1 MFVVKIYSLDC
12 SSYKINDVEVK
23 MFDTLIE
30 SEKYIV
36 EKHWE
41 IDYDNDNTDLELS
54 EFLEK
59 FNLEDIQDKLY
70 DTFEY
75 EIIEE

>member
-1 MFVVKIYSLDC
+1 MFIVKIYSLDC
-12 SSYKINDVEVK
+12 SSYKINDVKVK

>member
-1 MFVVKIYSLDC
+1 MFIVKIYSLDC

-59 FNLEDIQDKLY
+59 FNLEDIQDNLY
-70 DTFEY
+70 DTFDY
-75 EIIEE
+75 EIVEE

>member
-1 MFVVKIYSLDC
+1 MFIVKIYSLDC

-59 FNLEDIQDKLY
+59 FNLENIQDKLY

>member
-1 MFVVKIYSLDC
+1 MFIVKIYSLDC

-30 SEKYIV
+30 SEKYII

>member
-1 MFVVKIYSLDC
+1 MFIVKIYSLDC

>member
-1 MFVVKIYSLDC
+1 
-12 SSYKINDVEVK
+12 

-36 EKHWE
+36 KKHWE

>member
-1 MFVVKIYSLDC
+1 MFIVKIYSLDC
-12 SSYKINDVEVK
+12 SSYKVNDVEVK
-23 MFDTLIE
+23 VFGTLE
-30 SEKYIV
+30 KSEKYIIS
-36 EKHWE
+36 KHWE